1 MKRSD
6 FQSPAARLED
16 ALKQLEQVWMETKEF
31 WQDPVSQ
38 QVEDEFL
45 RPLHSQVRC
54 MLDAVGTISQIVR
67 KAEHDCAHPRERR
80 ASL

>member
-16 ALKQLEQVWMETKEF
+16 ALQQLERVWLETKEF
-31 WQDPVSQ
+31 WNDPVSQ
-38 QVEDEFL
+38 RVEDEFL
-45 RPLHSQVRC
+45 NPLHGQVRC
-54 MLDAVGTISQIVR
+54 LLDATTAISQVVR
-67 KAEHDCAHPRERR
+67 KAEHECAHPRERR